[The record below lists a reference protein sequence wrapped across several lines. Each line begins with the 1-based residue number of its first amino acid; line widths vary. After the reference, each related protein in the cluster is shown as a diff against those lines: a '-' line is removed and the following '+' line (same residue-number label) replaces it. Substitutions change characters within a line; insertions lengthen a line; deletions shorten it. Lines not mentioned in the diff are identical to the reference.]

1 MQGDTQQLES
11 EKIKFKSIEFFRLH
25 THTGQNGGRN
35 EGELFTHFCVT
46 KNGKSFA
53 NLEQNL
59 VKNSLE
65 NIHDFR
71 KSKLFCFRFLLFGI
85 WFVYKAEVVFV
96 R

>member
-25 THTGQNGGRN
+25 TGQNGGRN

-46 KNGKSFA
+46 KNGKWFE

-65 NIHDFR
+65 NLHDFR
-71 KSKLFCFRFLLFGI
+71 KSKLFCFRFLLFEI
-85 WFVYKAEVVFV
+85 WFVYKTEVAFV